1 MSIVGYWMV
10 RQKLELKSLDPEFF
24 VTADDVSVYVA
35 DSLGFL
41 LAKGRNYKEAIFR
54 AIINRKR
61 LKERLRKNI
70 FK

>member
-1 MSIVGYWMV
+1 MV
-10 RQKLELKSLDPEFF
+10 HHKEQLRGLDPEFF
-24 VTADDVSVYVA
+24 VTVDDVYVYVA